1 MTGIDRAMLLE
12 QARLDRQA
20 IPQFDPGIDIDEAY
34 RVQARLVEQRLAG
47 GDRVIGMKMGFTS
60 RAKMVQMGVS
70 DMIWGRLTR
79 DMQVDDGDRVDVS
92 RFIHPRAEPEIA
104 FLLRRPLAGRVT
116 ALEALDAVAA
126 VAPAIEIID
135 SRFRSFRFSLT
146 DVVADNCSSAA
157 FVIGPWAPPSIDLSN
172 LGMIFSVDGRPS
184 HCASSAALL
193 GHPARSLVAAARLV
207 ESHGALGGELAA
219 GSVVLAGA
227 ATAAVAL
234 VPGQDISLEV
244 ERLGMVSFS
253 VGGGA

>member
-1 MTGIDRAMLLE
+1 MTGIDRAALLE

-34 RVQARLVEQRLAG
+34 RVQTRLVEHRLTG

-79 DMQVDDGDRVDVS
+79 DMQVDDGDRLDAS

-104 FLLRRPLAGRVT
+104 FLLRKPLAGRVT
-116 ALEALDAVAA
+116 AIEALDAVAA

-157 FVIGPWAPPSIDLSN
+157 FVIGPWASPSIDLSN
-172 LGMIFSVDGRPS
+172 LGMIFSVDGRPC

-234 VPGQDISLEV
+234 TPGQDISLEV
-244 ERLGMVSFS
+244 EQLGMVSFG